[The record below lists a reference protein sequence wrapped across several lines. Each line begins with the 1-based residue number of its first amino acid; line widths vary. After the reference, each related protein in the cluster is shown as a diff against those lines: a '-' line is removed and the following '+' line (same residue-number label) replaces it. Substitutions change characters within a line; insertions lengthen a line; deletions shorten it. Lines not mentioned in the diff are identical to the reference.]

1 MSHLFFKSV
10 SQTAQHLKAPQ
21 TSKSSHATFIF
32 PPLVTLIPVSA
43 KVKDTSSTYNIGPTH
58 PQRPIL
64 PETFSQFLFSP
75 FKLPRFQQL
84 PTVYIIALRRV
95 IWLFPGEMKL
105 LVCFWSPEPPPLCSS
120 VTAPAYSQSQMG
132 GEKMKKKKKIL
143 VSGDATERLLKGT
156 AQK

>member
-1 MSHLFFKSV
+1 MSHLFLISKPNSSAPKSPTDFKI
-10 SQTAQHLKAPQ
+10 
-21 TSKSSHATFIF
+21 KSCYIHFFFS
-32 PPLVTLIPVSA
+32 VTLIPVSA

-64 PETFSQFLFSP
+64 PETFSQFFFSP

-132 GEKMKKKKKIL
+132 GRKWKKKKKIL
-143 VSGDATERLLKGT
+143 VSVDATERLLKGT